1 MIETKSRPYKVSE
14 ITTLIKSTLEGTFPA
29 ISVEGEI
36 SNCRPSSTGHLYFT
50 LKDRDS
56 MLSAVMFR
64 NRLTSLAFE
73 PEDGMLVVA
82 RGSIS
87 VYARRGSYQI
97 ICERL
102 ELAGRGEILAILEER
117 KQRLAAEGL
126 FDPVRKKPIPF
137 LPSRVAVVTSPTGAA
152 IRDILHVLKR
162 RNSGLDLV
170 VLPTPVQGDEAASSI
185 ARQIRTAD
193 RYALGDVII
202 VGRGGGSLED
212 LLPFSDEEV
221 VRAIAECKTPVISAV
236 GHEIDITLSD
246 LVADFRA
253 PTPSAAAEVVSAQRD
268 ELYARVMDL
277 GRTIIRG
284 FKDRIDRAHILLR
297 QFTTEGLERNFRII
311 VQPQL
316 LRLDDAKESMLNAM
330 ERMVTERRH
339 RFEMA
344 LQSLE
349 ACSPFDVLKRGYAI
363 VYRADTG
370 EGDGAIVSDARQVE
384 VDEAIT
390 VRLHRGSLGARV
402 ESRVESL
409 QKGDKDEDI

>member
-370 EGDGAIVSDARQVE
+370 EADGAIVSDARQVE